1 MRHPQNDKLL
11 HFFYGTL
18 ISLGA
23 LFVMPA
29 YMAFIL
35 VCFVALT
42 KELYDEYAKPQGR
55 FDWVDI
61 TYTVSSGFIL
71 LIQSFI

>member
-1 MRHPQNDKLL
+1 MKHPQNDKLL

-18 ISLGA
+18 ITLGC

-29 YMAFIL
+29 YMALICTL
-35 VCFVALT
+35 FVALA

-61 TYTVSSGFIL
+61 TYTVSSGVIL

>member
-18 ISLGA
+18 ITLGC
-23 LFVMPA
+23 LFILPIW
-29 YMAFIL
+29 MAFICTL
-35 VCFVALT
+35 FVAVA
-42 KELYDEYAKPQGR
+42 KELYDSYAMEGR

-61 TYTVSSGFIL
+61 TYTVSSSVIL